1 MDENGISR
9 RQVLALLAA
18 AGGTAAL
25 SATRPW
31 DDSPTDT
38 ETETPASTEAP
49 ASAGT
54 PQSDSSGSEVE
65 TSVRLEEHGAAV
77 DGETDDTDALMSA
90 LDAASPDGSVRLPAG
105 DILVGSDRDIAIPLG
120 HRHRGVSILGA
131 GPGRTRLKM
140 TPGHNSVHRG
150 IVISPGQQDE
160 LSGITIRDL
169 TFDGQGVEQNFN
181 IANGIEVEQAGGVGF
196 PLEIR
201 NCVIRDWATN
211 GLQLREPGTRIYDS
225 SIVQNGRKQEEMT
238 GRDGHGV
245 SAAIGD
251 NPNDETVI
259 DGCLLSG
266 NTGAGADNSGGNM
279 TITGCVIDSCGYGVK
294 QNQTTRKQ
302 VIENT
307 LISNLKTEPGLYNI
321 PPDTNGGDLVLDTVC
336 IENATDPGLLFPAGG
351 SISGDNIV
359 IRHTNTDQTQPAG
372 VVVKDEGRR
381 FDVGRLTVV
390 DTTGG
395 SALYLQNCTGSI
407 ERLVHTGNDDGVGP
421 LSDVSVGEV
430 LEEQPTELD
439 LPEIGDVGA
448 EAYFGSFD
456 PSA

>member
-1 MDENGISR
+1 MDDEGFSR
-9 RQVLALLAA
+9 REVLALLAG
-18 AGGTAAL
+18 AGGGGAAIL
-25 SATRPW
+25 ATWPTRKP
-31 DDSPTDT
+31 PTHETDT
-38 ETETPASTEAP
+38 ETPVQTPS
-49 ASAGT
+49 GT
-54 PQSDSSGSEVE
+54 PQYDSTPPEYD
-65 TSVRLEEHGAAV
+65 TAVRLEEHGASV
-77 DGETDDTDALMSA
+77 DGTTDDTEALMSA
-90 LDAASPDGSVRLPAG
+90 LDAAGPGGIVRLPAG
-105 DILVGSDRDIAIPLG
+105 DILVGSDRDIAVPLG
-120 HRHRGVSILGA
+120 HRHRGVSIIGA
-131 GPGRTRLKM
+131 GPGQTRLKM
-140 TPGHNSVHRG
+140 APGHNSVHQG
-150 IVISPGQQDE
+150 IVISPGQQDA
-160 LSGITIRDL
+160 LSGISIRDL
-169 TFDGQGVEQNFN
+169 TFDGQGLKQNFN
-181 IANGIEVEQAGGVGF
+181 IANGIEVERAGGVGF

-201 NCVIRDWATN
+201 NCVVRDWATN
-211 GLQLREPGTRIYDS
+211 GFQLREPGTRIYDS

-251 NPNDETVI
+251 NPNGETVI
-259 DGCLLSG
+259 DGCLLYG

-279 TITGCVIDSCGYGVK
+279 AVTGCVIDSCGYGVK
-294 QNQTTRKQ
+294 QNRTTRKQ
-302 VIENT
+302 IIENT
-307 LISNLKTEPGLYNI
+307 LISNLKTEPGVYNI
-321 PPDTNGGDLVLDTVC
+321 PPDTNGGDLVLNTVC

-381 FDVGRLTVV
+381 FDVGQLTVA

-407 ERLVHTGNDDGVGP
+407 ERLIHTGNTDGVGP
-421 LSDVSVGEV
+421 LSDVSIGEV

-439 LPEIGDVGA
+439 LPAIGDVGA